1 MGRTDVTRV
10 DVTKLR
16 SQVALLVEG
25 YDGYA
30 TSDGRRDNDGRVRVE
45 LCERIDR
52 ACARLEDFL
61 FEISEDGWTAGVE
74 GIDRTIRRLEELRE
88 GVTRCAE
95 NYGELLSTGDLEEA
109 CVRPLMESD
118 LALLVELDAL
128 GEYVQDLGVPHFT
141 TGLRKGTLAELGRR
155 LDEIG
160 ACLERRSTLARNIGD
175 VGDA

>member
-1 MGRTDVTRV
+1 MGRTDVTRI
-10 DVTKLR
+10 DAARLR

-30 TSDGRRDNDGRVRVE
+30 ASVSRRDNDGRVRVE

-52 ACARLEDFL
+52 ASTRLEDFL

-88 GVTRCAE
+88 GVARSAE
-95 NYGELLSTGDLEEA
+95 NYVGLLSMQDLKEEH
-109 CVRPLMESD
+109 VRPLMESD
-118 LALLVELDAL
+118 LALLVELDGL

-141 TGLRKGTLAELGRR
+141 TGLRKGTLAELDRR

-160 ACLERRSTLARNIGD
+160 RCLERRSALARNIGD